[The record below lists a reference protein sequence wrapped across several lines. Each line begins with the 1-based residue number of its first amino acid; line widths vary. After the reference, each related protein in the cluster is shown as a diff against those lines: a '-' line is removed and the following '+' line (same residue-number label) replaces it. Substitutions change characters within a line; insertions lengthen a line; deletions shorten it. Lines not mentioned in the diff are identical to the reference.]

1 VAIVLRQGLH
11 KGIVSWR
18 KKQLVRRTKVS
29 RPTPKNMRRDTKDA
43 ERLEALTEQYI
54 SEGIDAEPAR
64 QRAFNAM
71 RDE

>member
-1 VAIVLRQGLH
+1 MA
-11 KGIVSWR
+11 KKN

-29 RPTPKNMRRDTKDA
+29 RPTPKDMRRDTKDA
-43 ERLEALTEQYI
+43 ERLEALTEQYT
-54 SEGIDAEPAR
+54 SEGMDAEPAR